1 MKRFILVTTVSVF
14 LTGCWSNQEL
24 NNTAIVHGVGLAKSD
39 DSAEK
44 LRVSFEIVKPGGGQE
59 NNEET
64 TSVGNGEHI
73 VLEETTETLLEGARE
88 LIKFTKRRLDFGHT
102 EAWMIGEELAQENF
116 IRLLDII
123 RRDQMLRLS
132 GHMFITKDDPA
143 EILNTPTLY
152 KHLVS
157 GELTSSLPQ
166 TKFIAEYTPITLRE
180 FYKLIEG
187 PISNAYIPIIYLD
200 KNNKQ
205 EITAIDGTAVIK
217 KDKMVGE
224 LDKEETAGLNLLLNN
239 VQGGS
244 IQVDLDENE
253 KVSIEIGKLKTKT
266 TPKLT
271 GDKVDVMVEVKVNGT
286 LGDNMT
292 PNKID
297 EKLFKIIEGKIS
309 EHIEATIQS
318 TLNKLQQ
325 EYKTDITKI
334 GLETYRKYPQEW
346 KDIQSK
352 WDEDI
357 FAKANVSIEAKVNIF
372 HQGLI
377 NKNINRQPKSHN
389 NPYLFLK

>member
-1 MKRFILVTTVSVF
+1 
-14 LTGCWSNQEL
+14 
-24 NNTAIVHGVGLAKSD
+24 
-39 DSAEK
+39 
-44 LRVSFEIVKPGGGQE
+44 
-59 NNEET
+59 
-64 TSVGNGEHI
+64 
-73 VLEETTETLLEGARE
+73 
-88 LIKFTKRRLDFGHT
+88 
-102 EAWMIGEELAQENF
+102 
-116 IRLLDII
+116 
-123 RRDQMLRLS
+123 
-132 GHMFITKDDPA
+132 
-143 EILNTPTLY
+143 
-152 KHLVS
+152 
-157 GELTSSLPQ
+157 
-166 TKFIAEYTPITLRE
+166 
-180 FYKLIEG
+180 
-187 PISNAYIPIIYLD
+187 IPIIYLD

-253 KVSIEIGKLKTKT
+253 KVSMEINKLKTKT

-271 GDKVDVMVEVKVNGT
+271 GDKVDVIVEVKINGT

-334 GLETYRKYPQEW
+334 GLETYRKYIQEW

-352 WDEDI
+352 RDEEI
-357 FAKANVSIEAKVNIF
+357 YAKANVLFYVRNICI
-372 HQGLI
+372 H
-377 NKNINRQPKSHN
+377 
-389 NPYLFLK
+389 